1 MQPCV
6 RLLLNWGDDG
16 NDGNGGDGGDGD
28 GDGDGDG
35 GGDGGGGRRRLME
48 ISTMSIRGRVVRE
61 LSAEQLSC
69 GPRLQTEVAQKLS
82 PIKFGHFP
90 FLTFTAP
97 HCQ

>member
-1 MQPCV
+1 
-6 RLLLNWGDDG
+6 
-16 NDGNGGDGGDGD
+16 
-28 GDGDGDG
+28 
-35 GGDGGGGRRRLME
+35 ME

>member
-1 MQPCV
+1 MMAMV
-6 RLLLNWGDDG
+6 VMMVMVVVMVTRI
-16 NDGNGGDGGDGD
+16 
-28 GDGDGDG
+28 
-35 GGDGGGGRRRLME
+35 ME

-69 GPRLQTEVAQKLS
+69 GPRLQTEVPQKLS